1 MLLVR
6 RWRRNLQEVL
16 LSFPGALSHGS
27 WYVRREL
34 GLQDHV
40 VMQVVFEIFGAFA
53 SSMSIVNAKDL
64 QLWPLISRYPWILC
78 LGLNNVQDN
87 RDPIFVRLAHRADV
101 CIRCKGLDRAEGFGA
116 DLARL
121 EEW

>member
-1 MLLVR
+1 MLLVW

-16 LSFPGALSHGS
+16 LGFPGALSHGC

>member
-1 MLLVR
+1 MEMIT
-6 RWRRNLQEVL
+6 QE
-16 LSFPGALSHGS
+16 
-27 WYVRREL
+27 
-34 GLQDHV
+34 
-40 VMQVVFEIFGAFA
+40 ITTIT